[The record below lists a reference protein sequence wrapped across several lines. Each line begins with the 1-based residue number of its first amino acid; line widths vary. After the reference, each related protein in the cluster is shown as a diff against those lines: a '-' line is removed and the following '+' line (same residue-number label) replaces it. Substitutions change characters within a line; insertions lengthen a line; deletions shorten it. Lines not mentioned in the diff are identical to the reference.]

1 MGLAR
6 KNKHFVLSKGD
17 FALLSLIKEGF
28 LSPCS
33 HLMSKS
39 EVDEVLATQSY
50 KGTPMPYTLSFS
62 PDVDLQNAKAG
73 DEFMLICEGKEVGE
87 FTLKEKFQH
96 KGDIQ
101 SLFNPNSCIISED
114 KRFYVAGDFTLF
126 NSPISA
132 THKEFQK
139 VKAHLNAGRITAL
152 ISNLDPL
159 HRAHERIFRW
169 TIDKADLVV
178 IFLIESYEKG
188 GLDFELKY
196 ACLQRL
202 AELYLPKDRFF
213 IFPLKDLN
221 IFNAHLNVILETIM
235 AKNLGCTKFV
245 VGQNHAGLGMFY
257 EHNQPRTILDD
268 FSKKFG
274 IEVVVLPEFVYCN
287 KCKISVS
294 VRSCPHG
301 SHHHIKFHSNSLK
314 DLLRTGIIPPT
325 IFMRREISAMILSHF
340 FPNRF
345 EKIQNIYN
353 DLFPNTGIVV
363 AHKKDEDFYE
373 QLLHMYQMAYMV

>member
-1 MGLAR
+1 MGLPR
-6 KNKHFVLSKGD
+6 KNSHFDISRSDL
-17 FALLSLIKEGF
+17 ALLSLIKEGF
-28 LSPCS
+28 LAPCS
-33 HLMSKS
+33 HLMKKS
-39 EVDEVLATQSY
+39 EVDEVLKNKSF

-62 PDVDLQNAKAG
+62 PDTNLQNAKAG
-73 DEFMLICEGKEVGE
+73 DKFTLVCEGKEAGE
-87 FTLKEKFQH
+87 FVLAEKFQF

-101 SLFNPNSCIISED
+101 SLFNPNSCFVDED

-126 NSPISA
+126 DSPIAA
-132 THKEFQK
+132 THKAFEK

-178 IFLIESYEKG
+178 IFLIESYEKN

-196 ACLQRL
+196 SCLQRL
-202 AELYLPKDRFF
+202 TELYLPKDRFF

-221 IFNAHLNVILETIM
+221 IFNAHSNVILETIM

-257 EHNQPRTILDD
+257 EQNQPRTILDE

-301 SHHHIKFHSNSLK
+301 SHHHIKFHSKSLK
-314 DLLRTGIIPPT
+314 DLLKTGIIPPT
-325 IFMRREISAMILSHF
+325 IFMRREISAMILSEF
-340 FPNRF
+340 FPKRF
-345 EKIQNIYN
+345 EKVQNIYN
-353 DLFPNTGIVV
+353 DLFPNTGIVS
-363 AHKKDEDFYE
+363 AHKNDEDFYE

>member
-1 MGLAR
+1 MD
-6 KNKHFVLSKGD
+6 LSKKD
-17 FALLSLIKEGF
+17 NRIVLNKSDLALLSLIKDGF
-28 LSPCS
+28 LSPCT
-33 HLMSKS
+33 HLMSKN
-39 EVDEVLATQSY
+39 EVDEVLKTQSF

-62 PDVDLQNAKAG
+62 PDIDLKDAKAN
-73 DEFMLICEGKEVGE
+73 DEFVLICEDKEVGV
-87 FTLKEKFQH
+87 FTLKEKFQF

-101 SLFNPNSCIISED
+101 SLFNPNSCFIDNS
-114 KRFYVAGDFTLF
+114 KRFYIAGQFSLF
-126 NSPISA
+126 HSA
-132 THKEFQK
+132 IAETNKKFQK
-139 VKAHLNAGRITAL
+139 VKTHLNAGRITAL
-152 ISNLDPL
+152 ISSLDPL

-178 IFLIESYEKG
+178 IFLIESHEKD
-188 GLDFELKY
+188 GLDFELKQ
-196 ACLQRL
+196 ACLERL

-221 IFNAHLNVILETIM
+221 IFNAYSNIVLEAVM

-257 EHNQPRTILDD
+257 EHNQPRTILDE

-325 IFMRREISAMILSHF
+325 IFMRREISAMILSEF

-345 EKIQNIYN
+345 AKIQNIYN

-363 AHKKDEDFYE
+363 KHKKDEDFYE

>member
-1 MGLAR
+1 MGLS
-6 KNKHFVLSKGD
+6 KKSKTITLNKSDLGI
-17 FALLSLIKEGF
+17 LGLIKEGF
-28 LSPCS
+28 LGPCS
-33 HLMSKS
+33 HLMSQS
-39 EVDEVLATQSY
+39 EVDEVLQNGTY
-50 KGTPMPYTLSFS
+50 KGVPLPYTLSFA
-62 PDVDLQNAKAG
+62 PENELKNAKAG
-73 DEFMLICEGKEVGE
+73 DEFALVCEDKEVGTL
-87 FTLKEKFQH
+87 TLKETFEF

-101 SLFNPNSCIISED
+101 SLFSPNSCFVNER
-114 KRFYVAGDFTLF
+114 KVYVAGDFVLF
-126 NSPISA
+126 NSPIST
-132 THKEFQK
+132 THKAFEK

-152 ISNLDPL
+152 ISSLDPL

-188 GLDFELKY
+188 GLDFELKL
-196 ACLQRL
+196 ACLERL

-213 IFPLKDLN
+213 IFPLKDID
-221 IFNAHLNVILETIM
+221 IFNAHFNVVLETLI

-257 EHNQPRTILDD
+257 EQNQPRTILDE

-314 DLLRTGIIPPT
+314 DLLKTGIIPPT
-325 IFMRREISAMILSHF
+325 IFMRREISAMILSRF

-353 DLFPNTGIVV
+353 DLFPNTGIVA
-363 AHKKDEDFYE
+363 AHKNDEDFYE